1 MTKEEKEIKGKD
13 QSQKDQS
20 QKDQSQKDQ
29 SQKDQSQKDQPNN
42 VVDML
47 LGKNQQ
53 QPRTLDSE
61 TMILE
66 TQKRVWG
73 ALKRGYE
80 YSGLIDESDKYLR
93 KNVFSKLDMVVLYVD
108 LVGSTTMTL
117 EMPEE
122 KIAII
127 VSSFS
132 QEMAAVIRQHRG
144 YVLKFVGDAVIG
156 YFVAEENGLLAAD
169 NAVNCAKSMISVIQ
183 KGINPILNQ
192 YDYPDLMVKIGVD
205 FGQNIV
211 VRYGAD
217 VENSHVDLMGPA
229 MNIASKIQ
237 NMAKPNQILIGNDVF
252 ERLHPNS
259 QEDFVQIVWS
269 GDEWKY
275 RSRRTGEIY
284 NVFEYGRK
292 T

>member
-1 MTKEEKEIKGKD
+1 MTEKNDKNQESD
-13 QSQKDQS
+13 NPSQNSD
-20 QKDQSQKDQ
+20 
-29 SQKDQSQKDQPNN
+29 

-47 LGKNQQ
+47 LSKNE
-53 QPRTLDSE
+53 DSVVDFE

-73 ALKRGYE
+73 SLKKGYE
-80 YSGLIDESDKYLR
+80 YSGMADESEKFLR
-93 KNVFSKLDMVVLYVD
+93 KNVFLKLDMVVLYVD

-117 EMPEE
+117 EMPAE

-132 QEMAAVIRQHRG
+132 QEMASVIRQHHG

-156 YFVAEENGLLAAD
+156 YFVAEGNSLLAAD

-192 YDYPDLMVKIGVD
+192 YDYPDLMVKIGID

-217 VENSHVDLMGPA
+217 AENSHVDLMGPA
-229 MNIASKIQ
+229 MNIAAKIQ
-237 NMAKPNQILIGNDVF
+237 GMAKPNQILIGSDVYQK
-252 ERLHPNS
+252 LHPTTQKKFLEIIWKNN
-259 QEDFVQIVWS
+259 
-269 GDEWKY
+269 EWRF
-275 RSRRTGEIY
+275 RSRVTGEIY
-284 NVFEYGRK
+284 KVYELKG
-292 T
+292 

>member
-1 MTKEEKEIKGKD
+1 MTEDNTEKIANENQESTK
-13 QSQKDQS
+13 
-20 QKDQSQKDQ
+20 
-29 SQKDQSQKDQPNN
+29 PENR

-47 LGKNQQ
+47 LSKNAEQ
-53 QPRTLDSE
+53 TLDSE

-73 ALKRGYE
+73 ALKKGYE
-80 YSGLIDESDKYLR
+80 YTGIVDDSEQFLR

-117 EMPEE
+117 EMPAE

-132 QEMAAVIRQHRG
+132 QEMASVIRQHHG

-156 YFVAEENGLLAAD
+156 YFVAEGNGLLAAD

-183 KGINPILNQ
+183 KGINPILDQ
-192 YDYPDLMVKIGVD
+192 YDYPDLMVKVGVD

-211 VRYGAD
+211 VRYGSD

-229 MNIASKIQ
+229 MNIAAKIQ
-237 NMAKPNQILIGNDVF
+237 NMAKPNQILIGSDVYQK
-252 ERLHPNS
+252 LHPSS
-259 QEDFVQIVWS
+259 QRDFLQIVWKNN
-269 GDEWKY
+269 EWRY
-275 RSRRTGEIY
+275 RSRITGEIY
-284 NVFEYGRK
+284 KVYEYKG
-292 T
+292 

>member
-1 MTKEEKEIKGKD
+1 MSEEDIKTNQDSKNTD
-13 QSQKDQS
+13 ST
-20 QKDQSQKDQ
+20 
-29 SQKDQSQKDQPNN
+29 NN

-47 LGKNQQ
+47 LSKNQQ
-53 QPRTLDSE
+53 QTLDSE

-73 ALKRGYE
+73 ALKKGYE
-80 YSGLIDESDKYLR
+80 YSGVINDSDKFLR

-132 QEMAAVIRQHRG
+132 QEMASVIRQHHG

-156 YFVAEENGLLAAD
+156 YFIAEGNGLLAAD
-169 NAVNCAKSMISVIQ
+169 NAVNCAKSMISIIQ

-217 VENSHVDLMGPA
+217 AENSHVDLMGPA

-252 ERLHPNS
+252 QRLHPNS
-259 QEDFVQIVWS
+259 QKDFVQIVWKNE
-269 GDEWKY
+269 EWKY
-275 RSRRTGEIY
+275 RSRATGEVY
-284 NVFEYGRK
+284 NVFEYKG
-292 T
+292 

>member
-1 MTKEEKEIKGKD
+1 MTDENTSNSNTVKENAD
-13 QSQKDQS
+13 
-20 QKDQSQKDQ
+20 
-29 SQKDQSQKDQPNN
+29 PNN
-42 VVDML
+42 SVVDML
-47 LGKNQQ
+47 LSKNAE
-53 QPRTLDSE
+53 TILDSE

-73 ALKRGYE
+73 ALKKGYE
-80 YSGLIDESDKYLR
+80 YTGMINDSDKFLR
-93 KNVFSKLDMVVLYVD
+93 KNVFSKIDMVVLYVD

-132 QEMAAVIRQHRG
+132 QEMAAVIRQHHG

-156 YFVAEENGLLAAD
+156 YFVAENNALLAAD
-169 NAVNCAKSMISVIQ
+169 NAVNCAKSMITVIQ

-217 VENSHVDLMGPA
+217 QENSHVDLMGPA
-229 MNIASKIQ
+229 MNIAAKIQ
-237 NMAKPNQILIGNDVF
+237 NMAKPNQILIGNDVY
-252 ERLHPNS
+252 ERIHPKTQKAFS
-259 QEDFVQIVWS
+259 QIVWRNN
-269 GDEWKY
+269 EWKY
-275 RSRRTGEIY
+275 RSRLTGEVY
-284 NVFEYGRK
+284 KVYEYKG
-292 T
+292 

>member
-1 MTKEEKEIKGKD
+1 MTEKINKKTTDTE
-13 QSQKDQS
+13 QN
-20 QKDQSQKDQ
+20 
-29 SQKDQSQKDQPNN
+29 NN

-47 LGKNQQ
+47 LSKNPNQ
-53 QPRTLDSE
+53 TLDSE

-73 ALKRGYE
+73 ALKKGYE
-80 YSGLIDESDKYLR
+80 YSGVINDSDKFLR
-93 KNVFSKLDMVVLYVD
+93 KNVFSKLDMAVLYVD

-132 QEMAAVIRQHRG
+132 QEMAAVIRQHQG

-156 YFVAEENGLLAAD
+156 YFIGENNSLLAAD
-169 NAVNCAKSMISVIQ
+169 NAVDCAKSMLTVIQ

-205 FGQNIV
+205 YGQNIV

-217 VENSHVDLMGPA
+217 TENSHVDLMGPA

-237 NMAKPNQILIGNDVF
+237 NLAKPNQILIGSDVYQ
-252 ERLHPNS
+252 RLHPSS
-259 QEDFVQIVWS
+259 QKEFTQIIWKNN
-269 GDEWKY
+269 EWRY
-275 RSRRTGEIY
+275 RSRITGEIY
-284 NVFEYGRK
+284 NVFEFNG
-292 T
+292 